1 MNAGGI
7 MVTIDF
13 SDFPKYVCYH
23 NKLNRK
29 NRTFCVFYVFTI
41 ATKNNYQMEV
51 RNLFQFSKTHMEGNA
66 AAARF

>member
-1 MNAGGI
+1 MSAGRSI

-23 NKLNRK
+23 NK
-29 NRTFCVFYVFTI
+29 RTSEFCGFCVFYVFTI

-51 RNLFQFSKTHMEGNA
+51 RNLFQFSKTYMEGNA
-66 AAARF
+66 AARF